1 MITTHAYCRLSS
13 PVYLPKDT
21 VAIVQLYELAERGA
35 VRGSPKLLERRAT
48 ICGFTSDADATDR
61 PETLDCELDLRRTR
75 TFRARGSSMTKSIE
89 CISTGKLQCSRAS
102 LTTHVPIGSW
112 RSDSSRLSRD
122 FLAIRNVSSQR
133 RPVNARRQ

>member
-13 PVYLPKDT
+13 PVYSPKDT
-21 VAIVQLYELAERGA
+21 VAIVQLYDLAERGA
-35 VRGSPKLLERRAT
+35 VRGSPLLERWAT
-48 ICGFTSDADATDR
+48 IRGFTSDADARADR